1 VRRTALLLASLLL
14 SGLLFAGQTPAS
26 ASTTG
31 ACGTGLT
38 LQLQPGL
45 PGAVLQRWVAPAAD
59 IPAGPFYASLPVY
72 PGARRLARVRDNP
85 IWSYP
90 VTPYLHSGVAEY
102 RVSENPDDVS
112 VWYSDTLAA
121 CGWKSDGAWTSNADV
136 FPDGIVFVSRSN
148 PHLNLQ
154 VQVGF
159 GAATNGDTLI
169 GYAVLD
175 ETLPPRP
182 VASYLHGPFT
192 RVNIAYGRSP
202 FALPSQMAHIIHLS
216 ITDPA
221 TIRRLVRRINS
232 LTDILAG
239 LRSRP
244 SGGDGPAWLTFVRPN
259 GRHIGVFGTGLGL
272 QVQHTRTLFDGD
284 RVWPLISRLVKRCL
298 TQHACLLS
306 LTARDST
313 SYG

>member
-1 VRRTALLLASLLL
+1 VRRNALLLASLVV
-14 SGLLFAGQTPAS
+14 SGLHFAGQTPAPAS
-26 ASTTG
+26 ATG
-31 ACGTGLT
+31 ACSTGLT

-45 PGAVLQRWVAPAAD
+45 PGIVLQRLVTPATD
-59 IPAGPFYASLPVY
+59 IPAGPFYATLPVY
-72 PGARRLARVRDNP
+72 PGARRLARLRDNP

-90 VTPYLHSGVAEY
+90 VTPYLHSGLAEY

-112 VWYSDTLAA
+112 VWYSDMLAA
-121 CGWKSDGAWTSNADV
+121 CGWKSEGPWTSSSGV
-136 FPDGIVFVSRSN
+136 FTDGIVFVARAN
-148 PHLNLQ
+148 PHLQ

-159 GAATNGDTLI
+159 GAAMNGDTLI
-169 GYAVLD
+169 GYGVLD
-175 ETLPPRP
+175 ETLPLRP
-182 VASYLHGPFT
+182 IASYLHGPFT

-216 ITDPA
+216 IIAPA

-239 LRSRP
+239 FRSGP
-244 SGGDGPAWLTFVRPN
+244 SGVDGPAWLTFVRPD
-259 GRHIGVFGTGLGL
+259 GRHIGVFDTVLGL
-272 QVQHTRTLFDGD
+272 QVQHTRTLFDGN
-284 RVWPLISRLVKRCL
+284 RVWPLISRLVKGCL

-306 LTARDST
+306 LAARDST